1 MLSTENHSFKKNSK
15 QLHRL
20 LLQTKCDSNED
31 CPICLESLHNKS
43 VYWTPCGHTYHKSCF
58 LEHVNGTHDSCY
70 SCPMCREPM
79 INNLKLVIH
88 SRTCHCKK
96 CYTDALQK
104 RDDNMANGELLE
116 KIDNWRMPLNNN
128 IKYATRY
135 ELLEKYIIQRHEDL
149 YQGTNIIDPEENNNN
164 DNDNDNDDI
173 EVNLNNSNLENS
185 VVAPIETDDNDVFP
199 ELGEIEI
206 ELSLIHI

>member
-1 MLSTENHSFKKNSK
+1 
-15 QLHRL
+15 
-20 LLQTKCDSNED
+20 
-31 CPICLESLHNKS
+31 
-43 VYWTPCGHTYHKSCF
+43 
-58 LEHVNGTHDSCY
+58 
-70 SCPMCREPM
+70 
-79 INNLKLVIH
+79 
-88 SRTCHCKK
+88 
-96 CYTDALQK
+96 
-104 RDDNMANGELLE
+104 MANGELLE

-164 DNDNDNDDI
+164 DNDNDDI

-206 ELSLIHI
+206 EEVDNDMEMDNDMEVDNVEVDNMDEDDDENFSEEEINELHEVITSSLNNLNIRFVDLSDEMDSDTDDDMEVDNVEVDNMDEDENMDCPEMPEMPDIFGLNLNDN